1 MKKALMIIAS
11 LCLLAGVILVGLG
24 VQAFVEVPKE
34 PQLSPEDR
42 QAVRASGETFIKDH
56 FSPVADLATGSD
68 DLTAPDANALRDLVA
83 HRLSQYEPAGALS
96 FVDGKARA
104 LDGQSAQAQF
114 LYDWTVGPEKKGTCS
129 YQLLMVRHG
138 DSWQVA
144 KALAHDGL
152 PSPGQADEDL
162 ADYPWSNY
170 DRDVAALIEEEAP

>member
-11 LCLLAGVILVGLG
+11 LCLLAGVVLVGLG
-24 VQAFVEVPKE
+24 VQAFVEAPKE

-42 QAVRASGETFIKDH
+42 QAIRASGEAFIKDH
-56 FSPVADLATGSD
+56 FSPIADLVTSAED
-68 DLTAPDANALRDLVA
+68 NTAPDAAALRDLVA
-83 HRLSQYEPAGALS
+83 YRLDKYEPAGALS

-104 LDGQSAQAQF
+104 LDDQSAQAQF
-114 LYDWTVGPEKKGTCS
+114 LFDWTVGPEKKGTCS

-138 DSWQVA
+138 DGWQVA

-152 PSPGQADEDL
+152 PSPGQADEGL